1 MRLSILLE
9 WKMTS
14 PSKLTT
20 NMQVPPSAN
29 GQRADRPKQKDV
41 HSVLLSCDD
50 TSLETRKLPLRLEK
64 PVLPDEIGMSQRLI
78 VTRDGFFEVMRQIAQ
93 NSDPNRDRKRFYFR
107 GEACSD
113 FTLHPSLLRDGVYS
127 RLKEQHGAS
136 SPIELQKKLLD
147 RFRRYTQHLIH
158 SDNDFNA
165 PIWDDFD
172 TLCLAQHHSLPTL
185 LMDWTLN
192 PYVAA
197 YFALSEAYKTR
208 VREKLAAYPSITK
221 YWVRVWVMR
230 LRPPSE
236 RSKLTVHLEDRKQTW
251 EKSLGD
257 VLMAPTL
264 PLIVVPLVFTRRIA
278 AQAGRFVY
286 CGYMTKD
293 AHDKDSHDD
302 GGSDG
307 APACDSL
314 AMYSHRVY
322 EASAERERSKN
333 LPSVRQKIRDRLAW
347 DQLYSLDIEF
357 DISEDGTEEH
367 GDHRQA
373 FKIDDPQRKLMIF
386 QRQIMKMMS
395 DLEFIGFHAGRLFP
409 DLEGWARYLAEGNL

>member
-1 MRLSILLE
+1 
-9 WKMTS
+9 
-14 PSKLTT
+14 
-20 NMQVPPSAN
+20 
-29 GQRADRPKQKDV
+29 
-41 HSVLLSCDD
+41 
-50 TSLETRKLPLRLEK
+50 
-64 PVLPDEIGMSQRLI
+64 VLPKENEIGMSQRLI
-78 VTRDGFFEVMRQIAQ
+78 VTREGFFEVMRQIGQ
-93 NSDPNRDRKRFYFR
+93 NSDPTGDRKRFYFR

-127 RLKEQHGAS
+127 RLREQHGAS

-158 SDNDFNA
+158 ADNDFKA

-208 VREKLAAYPSITK
+208 VREKLAAHPSITML
-221 YWVRVWVMR
+221 WVRVWVMR
-230 LRPPSE
+230 LRPPTE
-236 RSKLTVHLEDRKQTW
+236 RLKLTVHLEDRKQTW
-251 EKSLGD
+251 EASLGN
-257 VLMAPTL
+257 VLMAPNF

-293 AHDKDSHDD
+293 AHDKDLREGGRD
-302 GGSDG
+302 GPF
-307 APACDSL
+307 AVESL
-314 AMYSHRVY
+314 AAYSHRVY
-322 EASAERERSKN
+322 AEVAERERAKN
-333 LPSVRQKIRDRLAW
+333 LASVRQKIRDRLAW

-357 DISEDGTEEH
+357 DISKEWAEQH
-367 GDHRQA
+367 GDFQQ
-373 FKIDDPQRKLMIF
+373 KVDDTQRKVAIF
-386 QRQIMKMMS
+386 QKQIMKMMT

-409 DLEGWARYLAEGNL
+409 DMEGWARYLAEGNL